1 MRPPE
6 EIPQQ
11 MLEGYS
17 MGGIIPIRASYRD
30 DSHSLIQDEINKN
43 YTKEVFEDCFE
54 RISRGQHNYYG
65 ATDLYLYNA
74 LDEHPIVD
82 QDVCVIGSTHPWYE
96 TMCLHFGARSVT
108 VIEYSERKSFHEKI
122 TYLQPHEGLDM
133 KFDSCFS
140 ISSFE
145 HDGLGRYGDPL
156 NPNGDLEAMQKM
168 KDVLKPEGVM
178 FLAVPVGIDTVWF
191 NVHRIYGEHRFHELI
206 KGWNVLDRYG
216 FHALSFD
223 LTINDGDSTTYQPV
237 VVLENSEVS

>member
-17 MGGIIPIRASYRD
+17 MGGKVRIEYSYRD
-30 DSHSLIQDEINKN
+30 DSNADIQDIINKN
-43 YTKEVFEDCFE
+43 YTEKVFKESYE
-54 RISRGQHNYYG
+54 RIARGEWNYYG
-65 ATDLYLYNA
+65 QTDYYLYEA
-74 LDEHPIVD
+74 LNNYPIVD
-82 QDVCVIGSTHPWYE
+82 KDICVIGSTHPWYE
-96 TMCLHFGARSVT
+96 IMCLNFGARSVT

-122 TYLQPHEGLDM
+122 TYLQPHESLDM
-133 KFDSCFS
+133 KFDSCLS

-156 NPNGDLEAMQKM
+156 NPNGDLEAMQNM

-178 FLAVPVGIDTVWF
+178 FLAVPVGVDTVWF

-223 LTINDGDSTTYQPV
+223 LTINNGDSTTYQPV